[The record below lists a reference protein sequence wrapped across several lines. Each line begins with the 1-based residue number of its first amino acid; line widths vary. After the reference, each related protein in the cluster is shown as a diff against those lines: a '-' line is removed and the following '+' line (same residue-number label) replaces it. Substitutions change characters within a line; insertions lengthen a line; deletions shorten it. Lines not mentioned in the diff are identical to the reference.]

1 MKAVEHKLSFRKSSF
16 PTSLNNRL
24 LLFRNHINQK
34 RKYNEKIFILGC
46 GLYLRFC
53 SWGTTVEIQQQGKL

>member
-24 LLFRNHINQK
+24 LLFLNHIHQK
-34 RKYNEKIFILGC
+34 RKYNEKIFILGR